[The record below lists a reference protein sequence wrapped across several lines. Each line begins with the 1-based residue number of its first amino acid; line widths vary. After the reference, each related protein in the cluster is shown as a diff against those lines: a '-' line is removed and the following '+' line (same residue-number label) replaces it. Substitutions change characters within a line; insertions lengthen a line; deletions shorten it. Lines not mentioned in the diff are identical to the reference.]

1 MDAKIL
7 DGHFCSIS
15 LVLFVLLLLLPCV
28 SCRQTSGP
36 LLCRLLLLQ
45 LFVCYFC
52 LAVRIWPWQSLEDE
66 GLAHWKRFAK
76 SEQTGADIA
85 ELLHQLQLLMPVN
98 EAKMGFTTLKD
109 RMKKEQRGLIRLP
122 EWKMKQNHVQK
133 KESRYFFVQS
143 WKRKFAFILHA
154 YSSGLLCKY
163 NANWF
168 FDFMNFRCPSR
179 RTAARIFSN
188 FTARSNGAWCSAD
201 DWWTSRRWNSGTIES
216 RIYWRGW

>member
-109 RMKKEQRGLIRLP
+109 RMKKRATWINSLARVEDETEPCAKERKQVLFCAILETQIRVHITRL
-122 EWKMKQNHVQK
+122 QLG
-133 KESRYFFVQS
+133 
-143 WKRKFAFILHA
+143 FIV
-154 YSSGLLCKY
+154 
-163 NANWF
+163 
-168 FDFMNFRCPSR
+168 
-179 RTAARIFSN
+179 
-188 FTARSNGAWCSAD
+188 
-201 DWWTSRRWNSGTIES
+201 
-216 RIYWRGW
+216 